1 MTPAN
6 EREKRWMWAEGDTEL
21 RSGTHDGLRRFRRY
35 FAETAMPTVSPPT
48 CAYSVIVD
56 ALPWRDRVCTPYSW
70 TWVDFVAA

>member
-21 RSGTHDGLRRFRRY
+21 RSGTRDGLRRFRRY
-35 FAETAMPTVSPPT
+35 FVETAMPTVSPPT